1 VKPTLD
7 GLTAAEWFHVASVLG
22 FTALALAC
30 YCWRAIG
37 RALRYVRGVRAMTRE
52 DRAAHERWLRERER
66 FSQPGKHYSPQ
77 PMSR

>member
-22 FTALALAC
+22 FTALALALAC

-37 RALRYVRGVRAMTRE
+37 RALRYASRSRASITHR
-52 DRAAHERWLRERER
+52 
-66 FSQPGKHYSPQ
+66 
-77 PMSR
+77 SR